1 MFIITSSSSSFAAPS
16 LLFQRQKSAT
26 PFTTQKGT
34 NTTPIRKDSI
44 KKNSRRNS
52 SSMNPFEF
60 TTASRTVFE
69 IGAFETRAVKLIKD
83 LAKQENATIDS
94 DAHPGIII
102 VCGESNRFS
111 APLKKK
117 LKEEANVESVV
128 FHCPKGE
135 PTVQSAIDC
144 TKLASEN
151 MCELVVA
158 VGGGTAVDTG
168 KCVAAM
174 LTNGGAERDIYDFLE
189 VVGKAMP
196 IEKRPRPFVA
206 IPTTAGPGAELTK
219 NSVLEAGDRKVS
231 MRHPLMLPDLVIVD
245 PKLTV
250 QMPRDVTAHTG
261 LDALTQCIEPY
272 VCNSPNPVTDS
283 LSMSGIK
290 LGAKSLRRCLEQP
303 EDINARTDMA
313 LCAMYGGMALAN
325 AKLGAVHGFSGT
337 LGGLLHAPHG
347 AICAALLPHCVKM
360 NVKLLETRVM
370 DENPQ
375 SAKECLRRY
384 EEVANACLGKDD
396 ATVAELVKW
405 IEDLVSFCGVPKLST
420 FGMKDEDVSESVSKS
435 MQSSSMKG
443 NPVALTVEELE
454 EMLRNAM

>member
-1 MFIITSSSSSFAAPS
+1 MFVTSSSPSSSSFAAPS

-26 PFTTQKGT
+26 PFTT
-34 NTTPIRKDSI
+34 TTPLLRDEKSSS
-44 KKNSRRNS
+44 KKNSRRIS
-52 SSMNPFEF
+52 SSSPNMNPFEF

-69 IGAFETRAVKLIKD
+69 IDAFETRAVKLITD

-94 DAHPGIII
+94 DAHPGKVLI
-102 VCGESNRFS
+102 VCGESERFS

-144 TKLASEN
+144 TKLASES

-261 LDALTQCIEPY
+261 LDA
-272 VCNSPNPVTDS
+272 SD
-283 LSMSGIK
+283 
-290 LGAKSLRRCLEQP
+290 
-303 EDINARTDMA
+303 
-313 LCAMYGGMALAN
+313 
-325 AKLGAVHGFSGT
+325 AVH
-337 LGGLLHAPHG
+337 
-347 AICAALLPHCVKM
+347 
-360 NVKLLETRVM
+360 
-370 DENPQ
+370 
-375 SAKECLRRY
+375 
-384 EEVANACLGKDD
+384 
-396 ATVAELVKW
+396 
-405 IEDLVSFCGVPKLST
+405 
-420 FGMKDEDVSESVSKS
+420 
-435 MQSSSMKG
+435 
-443 NPVALTVEELE
+443 
-454 EMLRNAM
+454 

>member
-1 MFIITSSSSSFAAPS
+1 MFITSSSSSFAAPS
-16 LLFQRQKSAT
+16 LLLQRQKSAT
-26 PFTTQKGT
+26 PFTT
-34 NTTPIRKDSI
+34 TPILRENSS
-44 KKNSRRNS
+44 KKNSRRIS
-52 SSMNPFEF
+52 SSSPNMNPFEF

-69 IGAFETRAVKLIKD
+69 IDAFETRAVKLITD

-94 DAHPGIII
+94 DAHPGILI
-102 VCGESNRFS
+102 VCGESERFS

-250 QMPRDVTAHTG
+250 QMPGDVTAHTG

-370 DENPQ
+370 DDNPQ

-405 IEDLVSFCGVPKLST
+405 IEDLVSFCGVPKLGT